1 MEAIITAIATVGFPI
16 VAVLGLAWFIYT
28 VWKKTN
34 QDHQKQIESI
44 AARWEEREDKLYGQ
58 LDKFNDS
65 LNNFNGT
72 LIRIDTRLECLEK
85 REKC

>member
-1 MEAIITAIATVGFPI
+1 MEAIITAIGTVGFPI

-34 QDHQKQIESI
+34 QDNQKQMEGM
-44 AARWEEREDKLYGQ
+44 AARCQEREDKLYRQ

-65 LNNFNGT
+65 LNNFNET

-85 REKC
+85 RENR

>member
-1 MEAIITAIATVGFPI
+1 MEAIITAIGTVGFPI

-34 QDHQKQIESI
+34 QDNQKQMESM
-44 AARWEEREDKLYGQ
+44 AARCQEREDKLYRQ

-65 LNNFNGT
+65 LNNFNET

-85 REKC
+85 RDRR

>member
-1 MEAIITAIATVGFPI
+1 MEAIITAIGTVGFPI
-16 VAVLGLAWFIYT
+16 VAVLGLSWFIYT

-34 QDHQKQIESI
+34 QDNQKQIESI
-44 AARWEEREDKLYGQ
+44 AARCQEREDKLYGQ

-65 LNNFNGT
+65 LNNFNAT

-85 REKC
+85 RDQR